1 MSGRWNKRCRAI
13 WAAGALL
20 GFSLVM
26 PRGVWAQEKPSV
38 FERLGLDRLQFVS
51 LGASMGWVDPT
62 QVDAA
67 RLYAVTAD
75 YGEISRNW
83 RIVFDVSYWE
93 SEFSDRTVAGFLDT
107 LRNSIVDPTNDY
119 TITQSRISM
128 YDVAFSGSL
137 RFQSGGPVAIRP
149 YAGIGFAAHVLNA
162 EGVLIEGT
170 FVERSLDNIAAG
182 LFGNAGVL
190 FRPWGRVIFEGQAR
204 ADLLSGFR
212 SLQVRVG
219 AQYLFGPLRTPRR

>member
-1 MSGRWNKRCRAI
+1 MSDRWNRRCRAT
-13 WAAGALL
+13 WVACALL
-20 GFSLVM
+20 GLSLVT
-26 PRGVWAQEKPSV
+26 PRAVRAQEKPGV

-51 LGASMGWVDPT
+51 LGVSMGWVDPT
-62 QVDAA
+62 QVDAV
-67 RLYAVTAD
+67 RVYALTAD
-75 YGEISRNW
+75 YGEIARNW

-93 SEFSDRTVAGFLDT
+93 SQFSDRTVATFIDT

-119 TITQSRISM
+119 TITQSRISV

-149 YAGIGFAAHVLNA
+149 YAGFGFAAHVLNA
-162 EGVLIEGT
+162 EGALIEGT

-182 LFGNAGVL
+182 FFGNAGVL